1 MIPYKITL
9 IIIFLSLKPY
19 FCIMQKKIVITGGP
33 GTGKTTLINELINRG
48 YSCMEEISRQVTLQA
63 QKDGIEQLFLE
74 KPLLFS
80 ELLLGG
86 RVKQFHDANTNDSDF
101 IFFDRGIPD
110 VFAYMNYMGSEYPSL
125 FVEKSNDYK
134 YDQVFIMPPWE
145 EIYITDNERYES
157 FEQALAIY
165 NHLKKGYQS
174 VGYQVI
180 EIPKGTIEFRLKF
193 LLDHIQ

>member
-1 MIPYKITL
+1 MA
-9 IIIFLSLKPY
+9 Y
-19 FCIMQKKIVITGGP
+19 FCLMQKRIVITGGP
-33 GTGKTTLINELINRG
+33 GTGKTTLINALMGNG
-48 YSCMEEISRQVTLQA
+48 FNCMPEISRQVTQQA

-86 RVKQFHDANTNDSDF
+86 RVKQYHDATDLGSELV
-101 IFFDRGIPD
+101 FFDRGIPD
-110 VFAYMNYMGSEYPSL
+110 VHAYMNYMGSDYPAL
-125 FVEKSNDYK
+125 FIEKSEAYR

-165 NHLKKGYQS
+165 NHLKKAYIKLGYA
-174 VGYQVI
+174 VK
-180 EIPKGTIEFRLKF
+180 EIPKGTVDFRLEY
-193 LLDHIQ
+193 LLNNIK